1 MFVTMATRFIKKARE
16 ICARDLTFV
25 RAQQLMSLFLFRL
38 SEVVYLNLSGFRMR
52 FKTTALVFLL
62 LSTFSSSVSQR
73 KATPEEE
80 LEDVEKIVSKMAD
93 MGFHDAEAD
102 GMFEEEVDEILW
114 DGLKEE
120 HGESNQAIA
129 RKSYGS
135 GKDETSGDIQEAVG
149 EILVSNEMP
158 KFYGEMVDV
167 SKTTFTIKLSH
178 EELPRTIPF
187 YEIVVLKLST
197 DSEGYPRLPKENSQT
212 WQTFI
217 PYTKEPTPEHPY
229 IAARFSRDD
238 LPREFTVGD
247 KLVSSFCDEIFP
259 SVVYFKLTYC
269 NQRIELQYKSSLI
282 EILIKYS
289 TIVCLKF

>member
-1 MFVTMATRFIKKARE
+1 MH
-16 ICARDLTFV
+16 
-25 RAQQLMSLFLFRL
+25 
-38 SEVVYLNLSGFRMR
+38 
-52 FKTTALVFLL
+52 FKTLALIFLL
-62 LSTFSSSVSQR
+62 LSSISNSVSQR

-80 LEDVEKIVSKMAD
+80 LEDVEKIVSEMAD
-93 MGFHDAEAD
+93 MEFHDAEAD

-114 DGLKEE
+114 DGFKDE
-120 HGESNQAIA
+120 HGESNRGIA
-129 RKSYGS
+129 RKSYDS
-135 GKDETSGDIQEAVG
+135 GRDETSGDSSDIQEAVG
-149 EILVSNEMP
+149 EILASTEMP

-187 YEIVVLKLST
+187 FEIVVLKLST
-197 DSEGYPRLPKENSQT
+197 DSEGYPRLPKENSET

-247 KLVSSFCDEIFP
+247 KRVSSFCDDLF
-259 SVVYFKLTYC
+259 SLCFVLKVKHTATK
-269 NQRIELQYKSSLI
+269 ELNSNM
-282 EILIKYS
+282 
-289 TIVCLKF
+289 KFS